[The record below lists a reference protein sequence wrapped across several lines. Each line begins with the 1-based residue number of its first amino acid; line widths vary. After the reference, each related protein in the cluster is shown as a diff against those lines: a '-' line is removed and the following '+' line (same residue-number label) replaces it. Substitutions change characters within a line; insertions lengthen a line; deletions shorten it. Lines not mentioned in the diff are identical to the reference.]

1 MRTHPFLLLPLVLL
15 CFSAMAQQPFEKDTL
30 RYQKKQLIAAET
42 DFISSYYAQ
51 DGNNSAVTG
60 GRGTES
66 LTDVAISG
74 NVSRTYRD
82 RKGNEHAFNIG
93 AGIDFYSSASSDKID
108 PATISSASKSD
119 VRFSPSVSYA
129 YTDTQ
134 KKRTTGATF
143 SVSNEYDYTSF
154 GLGLTYAKASKDNNR
169 EFNMQGQVYL
179 DTWRVILPIELRS
192 TDTGL
197 AKTEPRNSYS
207 ASFSLSQVLGK
218 RLQVSLMADVVYQ
231 EGLLSTPYQRV
242 YFADTPLSKVEKLPG
257 SRFKLP
263 VGMRVNYFLSD
274 FLVLRGYYRY
284 YYDEWGLSAH
294 TISLE
299 PSYKINS
306 FFSVYPFYRY
316 YTQTAIDYFGAYQTH
331 QSSQAFYTSD
341 YDLSGLDSHFVGMG
355 IRFGPPEGLFG
366 YNLLGK
372 KQYAKM
378 FELRYG
384 HYSRSNGLVS
394 NIISLQM
401 KFGRK

>member
-1 MRTHPFLLLPLVLL
+1 MKHLIFFAIYLLS
-15 CFSAMAQQPFEKDTL
+15 FSAAFAQTETEEKETTS
-30 RYQKKQLIAAET
+30 YQKKKLIATET
-42 DFISSYYAQ
+42 DFLSSYYTQ

-60 GRGTES
+60 GKGTES
-66 LTDVAISG
+66 LTDGAISV
-74 NVSRTYRD
+74 NISRTYQDSR
-82 RKGNEHAFNIG
+82 GNESNLSFG

-108 PATISSASKSD
+108 PATVSSASSAD
-119 VRFSPSVSYA
+119 VRFSPYVSYSR
-129 YTDTQ
+129 TD
-134 KKRTTGATF
+134 KASRTTKGATL
-143 SVSNEYDYTSF
+143 SLSNEYDYTSF
-154 GLGLTYAKASKDNNR
+154 GLGLTYAKSSKDNNR
-169 EFNMQGQVYL
+169 ELSVQGQVYL

-197 AKTEPRNSYS
+197 AKTEARNSYS
-207 ASFSLSQVLGK
+207 ASFTLSQVVN
-218 RLQVSLMADVVYQ
+218 RRMQISLMADVVLQ
-231 EGLLSTPYQRV
+231 QGLLSTPYHRV
-242 YFADTPLSKVEKLPG
+242 YFSGSNNAKVEKLPD

-263 VGMRVNYFLSD
+263 VGMRVNYFVSD

-284 YYDEWGLSAH
+284 YWDEWGLTAH
-294 TISLE
+294 TVSLE

-316 YTQTAIDYFGAYQTH
+316 YSQQAMDYFAPFQEH
-331 QSSQAFYTSD
+331 SQSAQYYTSD
-341 YDLSGLDSHFVGMG
+341 YDLSGLDSHFYGLGV
-355 IRFGPPEGLFG
+355 RFGPPNGLFN
-366 YNLLGK
+366 YTLMGK